1 MAILEYDT
9 VVVLDRRP
17 RRQWLAVLA
26 SSIRRRHAERIAMQ
40 ALARMDPHLLADA
53 GFENDSLLGEI
64 RRVVPENERR

>member
-17 RRQWLAVLA
+17 RRRWLAA
-26 SSIRRRHAERIAMQ
+26 FAASIRRRHAERIARQ

-53 GFENDSLLGEI
+53 GFESDSLLGEI
-64 RRVVPENERR
+64 RRIVPEK